1 VFERFTELARQVLVA
16 AQDEAG
22 VLKHDRVGTEHI
34 LLGLRRVEDGLA
46 AQVLASFDVTLDAM
60 RAEVARVDGRGDAEM
75 TGRIPFTPRAKK
87 ALELGLR
94 EALELGHDYL
104 GTEHLLLGLTQVED
118 GVAARIF
125 LGLEVGRERVR
136 HELIRTLSAEVPPA
150 ELAREYA
157 VKTLEGPSD
166 TWAAQ
171 LAEGHGDGWELLSV
185 VHEGGAVRAI
195 LERRRRNA
203 SA

>member
-94 EALELGHDYL
+94 EALELGHDY
-104 GTEHLLLGLTQVED
+104 
-118 GVAARIF
+118 
-125 LGLEVGRERVR
+125 RERVR

-185 VHEGGAVRAI
+185 VHEGRAVRAI